1 MKNPMIWF
9 LAMLFLSGLLGAQ
22 TLEEILAMNYQARGG
37 LDKLKA
43 VTAVKMTGTV
53 IIPAQGLEMA
63 LTMWQK
69 NPAKIRIEN
78 TFQDKVIVKAYDG
91 LKAWTVVPFMAP
103 DAKELSPEQSAQLA
117 EQAGLE
123 NPLLGYRDK
132 GYRLE
137 LLGREDLDGIPAV
150 KLKLT
155 KAAGREIYFYLDAAS
170 GLELKSTTVQKSG
183 AAETCNE
190 IVFADYK
197 PVSGLLMPFVIENR
211 ADGKTQVRLILTAI
225 EINPAVDDAIFV
237 MPAKKAGAVAP
248 GRK

>member
-1 MKNPMIWF
+1 MKKNGILF
-9 LAMLFLSGLLGAQ
+9 LAMMFLCGLLGAQ
-22 TLEEILAMNYQARGG
+22 TLDEVMAMNYKARGG

-43 VTAVKMTGTV
+43 VSAVKMTGTV
-53 IIPAQGLEMA
+53 TVPAQGLEMA

-69 NPAKIRIEN
+69 NPAKIRIES

-91 LKAWTVVPFMAP
+91 LKAWWVMPFVEP
-103 DAKELSPEQSAQLA
+103 DAMELSPAQSAQLA
-117 EQAGLE
+117 EQADFE
-123 NPLLGYRDK
+123 NPLLVYKDK

-137 LLGREDLDGIPAV
+137 LLGREDLDGTPAI

-183 AAETCNE
+183 AIETRNE
-190 IVFADYK
+190 IIYADYK
-197 PVSGLLMPFVIENR
+197 PVSGLLMPFAIENR
-211 ADGKTQVRLILTAI
+211 TDGKTQVRLILTTI

-237 MPAKKAGAVAP
+237 MPAKKAGAVVP

>member
-1 MKNPMIWF
+1 MKKSIIVF
-9 LAMLFLSGLLGAQ
+9 LAMLVMTGLLGAQ
-22 TLEEILAMNYQARGG
+22 TLDEVLAMNYQARGG

-53 IIPAQGLEMA
+53 AVPAQGLEMA

-78 TFQDKVIVKAYDG
+78 TFQGQVLVQAYDG

-103 DAKELSPEQSAQLA
+103 DAMELSPEQSAQLA
-117 EQAGLE
+117 EQADFE
-123 NPLLGYRDK
+123 NSLLVFKDK

-137 LLGREDLDGIPAV
+137 LLGREDLEGTPVIT
-150 KLKLT
+150 LKLT
-155 KAAGREIYFYLDAAS
+155 RAAGREIYFYLDAAS
-170 GLELKSTTVQKSG
+170 GLELKSATVRRSG
-183 AAETCNE
+183 TVETRHE
-190 IVFADYK
+190 IIYADYK

-211 ADGKTQVRLILTAI
+211 TDGKTQVRLILSAI

-237 MPAKKAGAVAP
+237 MPVKKAGAAIP
-248 GRK
+248 GRT

>member
-1 MKNPMIWF
+1 MKKNSVWF
-9 LAMLFLSGLLGAQ
+9 WAMMFLCGLLGAQ
-22 TLEEILAMNYQARGG
+22 TLDEIMAMNYQARGG

-43 VTAVKMTGTV
+43 VTALKMTGTV
-53 IIPAQGLEMA
+53 AVPGQGLEMA

-78 TFQDKVIVKAYDG
+78 TFQGQVLVRAYDG
-91 LKAWTVVPFMAP
+91 RKAWTVVPFLAP
-103 DAKELSPEQSAQLA
+103 DAMELSPEQSAQLA

-137 LLGREDLDGIPAV
+137 LLGREDLDGIPAI

-155 KAAGREIYFYLDAAS
+155 KAAGREIFFYLDAAS
-170 GLELKSTTVQKSG
+170 GLELKSITVQKSG
-183 AAETCNE
+183 AAETRNE
-190 IVFADYK
+190 IIFADYK

-211 ADGKTQVRLILTAI
+211 TDGKTRVRLILTTI

-237 MPAKKAGAVAP
+237 MPAKKAGAVIP